1 MHDGYVRIPETELQ
15 DLRIQH
21 LTSAV
26 DMSIAIAETLAEAS
40 PHVITGYTEWTGDW
54 YAAAVSLGWD
64 WGLIH
69 GEVLVI
75 NLPEMRTNIQLV
87 SDDGLARSPLF
98 CRLRL
103 AQWLETV
110 PWQDVIRRD
119 CSFDETHAG

>member
-1 MHDGYVRIPETELQ
+1 MLDGYVRIPETELQ

-40 PHVITGYTEWTGDW
+40 PHVITGYTEWTGEW
-54 YAAAVSLGWD
+54 YAAAVSLALD

-69 GEVLVI
+69 GEVLLI

-87 SDDGLARSPLF
+87 SQDGQARSPLL

-103 AQWLETV
+103 AQYLETV
-110 PWQDVIRRD
+110 AWQDVIRRD
-119 CSFDETHAG
+119 CSFDDPFAR